1 MAEEQDK
8 ITPEEFAKIREIVE
22 VFNASSFDY
31 LTLELPGMKLTLG
44 TGPAPMPNSS
54 GPNSSGPNL
63 PKSNLPG
70 STDRGVASSLTPT
83 ADQQPAAD
91 ASQDPASSTA
101 QSGADATPTPS
112 AASDVDDGSVAVTA
126 PTMGTFY
133 SRPDPSS
140 PTYAEVGATIDAD
153 DTVGLIEIM
162 KVFNTVN
169 AGVSGIVTEVCA
181 ADGEAVEFG
190 QIIIRIRPNP

>member
-44 TGPAPMPNSS
+44 TGPAPV
-54 GPNSSGPNL
+54 PNSSGPNL
-63 PKSNLPG
+63 SKSNLPG
-70 STDRGVASSLTPT
+70 STDQGVASSLTPT